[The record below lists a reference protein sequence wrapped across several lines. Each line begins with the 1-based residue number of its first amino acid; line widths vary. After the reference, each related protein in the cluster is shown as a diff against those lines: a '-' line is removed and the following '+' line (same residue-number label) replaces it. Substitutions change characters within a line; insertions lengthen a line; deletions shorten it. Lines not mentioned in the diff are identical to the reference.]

1 MKLIGFFLNLIL
13 IFSPSICLGQ
23 EHQWAFAGWYG
34 GGAFPNVVYDPK
46 VKDRVYLVSD
56 VAGLYRS
63 DTGGEKWQLIT
74 KGLTNFIGATLTVSP
89 SDSNLV
95 FAGMKNGLFFSTN
108 AGKSWEKVRGLPNDI
123 SFTRPQNYKSIA
135 ISKDDSNSICV
146 GTAKG
151 NIFCSKNNGKSWSML
166 NIQDEH
172 LPEGNPVSA
181 IHFDEKSNG
190 LWIAHKKG
198 LSVYDFNTQKTMRIL
213 ALDTGVNDL
222 VVNQNGIFLGVGDH
236 VTTSLD
242 GGLSWKS
249 SKPLPAGE
257 VFRIE
262 VSNDGM
268 IYAAVNKG
276 WRGKLYV
283 SGDQGQSWEEI
294 TRIKDADLD
303 GNPTRAW
310 ANRYGK
316 TASIKINPFNDK
328 EFIETDWWGVW
339 KSKDGGQSVQEK
351 IKGAPN
357 SVGSDIHFLGN
368 GVLYAATMDNGL
380 LRSSNYGKT
389 YEVVFPKNGHHP
401 EVNGHVWRV
410 VSSES
415 GEHIIATSS
424 PWGRKINQVIV
435 SDDGGKNFEI
445 VRQGL
450 PLTRPKKNTMWHEGY
465 PRALAIDPKDPT
477 RVYLG
482 IDGDDLGG
490 LFISDDGGKSWAKST
505 GQPQSLRIYNGLAVD
520 PTNTNRL
527 VWGAS
532 ATGGGVY
539 ISEDRGESWKL
550 AFDKMKWVFDVAI
563 DSHGTIYALGD
574 HNKGGAIYTSD
585 DSGKTWTHLKA
596 FPEGRAAEALAIDP
610 NNPERLALSS
620 VHWGGN
626 GPGAIYFSQDKGRN
640 WVDITGDLADGSGAS
655 SMTFDRRG
663 EFLFAN
669 LYAGSIWKLNVS
681 SLNIESRN

>member
-13 IFSPSICLGQ
+13 IFFPSFCLGQ

-34 GGAFPNVVYDPK
+34 GGAFPNVVYDPN

-108 AGKSWEKVRGLPNDI
+108 AGKSWEKVMGLPNDI
-123 SFTRPQNYKSIA
+123 SFTRPQNYKSIT

-181 IHFDEKSNG
+181 IHFNEKSNG

-198 LSVYDFNTQKTMRIL
+198 LSVYDFNTKKTMRIL

-222 VVNQNGIFLGVGDH
+222 VVNQNGMFVGGGDH

-242 GGLSWKS
+242 GGLSWRS

-262 VSNDGM
+262 VSNDGI

-283 SGDQGQSWEEI
+283 SRDQGQSWEEI

-357 SVGSDIHFLGN
+357 TVGSDIHFLGN

-380 LRSSNYGKT
+380 LKSSNYGKT

-401 EVNGHVWRV
+401 DVNGHVWRV

-424 PWGRKINQVIV
+424 PWGQKINQVIV
-435 SDDGGKNFEI
+435 SDDSGKNFEI

-550 AFDKMKWVFDVAI
+550 AFDKMKWVFDVVI

-585 DSGKTWTHLKA
+585 DSGKTWTHLKT

-663 EFLFAN
+663 EYLFAN